1 MLRRLLNIASIVCL
15 VLCVALMGLWVRS
28 HRLQMGLHGH
38 LDDRTVFTV
47 RLEPGAITFRDF
59 PAWSGDR
66 WPTWG
71 IEGRYFIGD
80 VPVINF
86 DDGREKTFGFVLSRT
101 AVERS
106 GKGTFSKSAPANMLI
121 ISIPLW
127 SLVVL
132 AAALA
137 IALKAKPRWRFTV
150 LELLGVTT
158 SVAIGLGMIVWLDR
172 AWIGK

>member
-1 MLRRLLNIASIVCL
+1 MLRRLLNIVSIVCL
-15 VLCVALMGLWVRS
+15 VSCVALMGLWVRS
-28 HRLQMGLHGH
+28 YRLQMGLHAH

-71 IEGRYFIGD
+71 VEGRYSAGD
-80 VPVINF
+80 VPEINF
-86 DDGREKTFGFVLSRT
+86 DDGREKTFGFVLNRT
-101 AVERS
+101 AVKRS
-106 GKGTFSKSAPANMLI
+106 GKGTFSKSDPANILI

-127 SLVVL
+127 SLVAL

-137 IALKAKPRWRFTV
+137 IALKAKPRWRFTMF
-150 LELLGVTT
+150 ELLGVTT
-158 SVAIGLGMIVWLDR
+158 SVAIGLGMIAWLDR